1 MNLTIEDENEGQASL
16 SCVLS
21 CFTVA
26 FLRVLLCCIMK
37 KRDCR
42 KIPFDWG

>member
-21 CFTVA
+21 CISARFT
-26 FLRVLLCCIMK
+26 LLHHEK
-37 KRDCR
+37 K
-42 KIPFDWG
+42 GL